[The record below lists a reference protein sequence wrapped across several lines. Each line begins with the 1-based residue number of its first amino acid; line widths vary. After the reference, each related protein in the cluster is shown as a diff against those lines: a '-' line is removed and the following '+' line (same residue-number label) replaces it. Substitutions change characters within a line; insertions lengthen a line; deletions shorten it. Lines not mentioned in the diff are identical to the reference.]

1 MLYVKTAVSWK
12 FLLQGISSHHENPV
26 FQGFRHIFPLWSYL
40 LSSYFTTC
48 LIGWLKNWPVV
59 PKTSFF
65 CEKNMWFFS
74 IIHET
79 FCLCG
84 EKLSEKLL
92 WCLTKYFCGLLQ
104 LSDSPASPAKKL
116 YHSHV
121 NANIPKEISKV
132 VLQFI
137 VSVNTSRWHIW
148 KIQHKLG
155 MVLQTNTWCLMNKV
169 CENQGP
175 NYYILTNYCLLLN
188 RMSFFL
194 ISYCSG

>member
-12 FLLQGISSHHENPV
+12 FLVQGISSHHENPV
-26 FQGFRHIFPLWSYL
+26 FQGFRHILPLWSYL
-40 LSSYFTTC
+40 LSNYFTTC

-59 PKTSFF
+59 PKTLFF

-84 EKLSEKLL
+84 ENLSEKLL

-116 YHSHV
+116 FSCECQHPKRNFQGRSTIHSVCKYIKMAYLEDSAQIRHGV
-121 NANIPKEISKV
+121 AN
-132 VLQFI
+132 
-137 VSVNTSRWHIW
+137 
-148 KIQHKLG
+148 
-155 MVLQTNTWCLMNKV
+155 
-169 CENQGP
+169 
-175 NYYILTNYCLLLN
+175 
-188 RMSFFL
+188 
-194 ISYCSG
+194 